1 MNDHNRFKMKIV
13 IQNGLINSL
22 TKWQIRTKDKTL
34 RNFMVIG
41 TSVYDIEEDLSN
53 QSIKII
59 SGIFRKTLEC
69 KFHADNDDIVL
80 VQRNKFYKVC
90 ELLIMIFFLLLML
103 FSILSDLDFLYY
115 LRIAAAAAFTCLLI
129 IYSFP
134 IYFKVWKVKKF
145 KV

>member
-1 MNDHNRFKMKIV
+1 MKIV

-22 TKWQIRTKDKTL
+22 TKWQIRAKDRTL

-41 TSVYDIEEDLSN
+41 TSVYDIEENLSN
-53 QSIKII
+53 QNIEII

-69 KFHADNDDIVL
+69 EFQADNDEIVI

-90 ELLIMIFFLLLML
+90 ELLIMIFFLVLML
-103 FSILSDLDFLYY
+103 LSTLLVSNYLYY

-134 IYFKVWKVKKF
+134 RYFKVWKVKKF